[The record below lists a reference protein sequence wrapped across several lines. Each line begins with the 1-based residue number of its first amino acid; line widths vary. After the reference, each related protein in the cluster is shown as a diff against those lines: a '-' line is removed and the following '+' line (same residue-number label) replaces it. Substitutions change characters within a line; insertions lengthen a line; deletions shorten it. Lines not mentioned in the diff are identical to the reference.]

1 MKVAGTALGGRSHP
15 GLSAQPPLTCPH
27 PVCENIDSSPHRCSR
42 RTGYLHRKSLL
53 GGKFF
58 KYNQSPSRDQT
69 SHFLRQVSGKG
80 IWRKTAVTSFPE
92 RQRGSPGVLSPNLY
106 LSLACLLH
114 ACSETCPDLGV
125 NPQKKFSASSSP
137 FNRVQGS

>member
-58 KYNQSPSRDQT
+58 KYNLSPSRDQT
-69 SHFLRQVSGKG
+69 SHFLQSGLRKG
-80 IWRKTAVTSFPE
+80 DMEKDSCHFFSRE
-92 RQRGSPGVLSPNLY
+92 
-106 LSLACLLH
+106 
-114 ACSETCPDLGV
+114 SEEAALEC
-125 NPQKKFSASSSP
+125 
-137 FNRVQGS
+137 